1 VAQPRRVLGLPAA
14 FIAAVALVSSSAPSP
29 AGEGGVSVVVRE
41 GERRVDIL
49 VDGQAFTSYVWP
61 DSLTKP
67 VLFPI
72 RTGRGTLV
80 TRGFPLEP
88 RPGER
93 TDHPHHVGLWLSY
106 GDVNGVDFWNN
117 STSLPAARQA
127 GMGRARHRRVVSA
140 QGDERDGRLRVQ
152 VEWVMPGGAVILD
165 EDSTFVFRKTPG
177 GRLIDRLSRLT
188 AQDSAVRFSDN
199 KEGFLGLRVARPLEQ
214 PSTEA
219 ATFTDASGQAT
230 TVARLDN
237 TGVTGLYH
245 SSEGREGDAV
255 WGTRGRWAALSG
267 RIGSEDVTLAILDH
281 PLNPGA
287 PTYWHARGYGL
298 FAANPLGQRA
308 FTNGKEALDFPLPP
322 RKVALFGYRVVV
334 LSRPFAAAEIETLA
348 RDFALTALAP
358 PDAR

>member
-1 VAQPRRVLGLPAA
+1 VAQRRRILGLPIA
-14 FIAAVALVSSSAPSP
+14 FIAAVTVVSSSARSR
-29 AGEGGVSVVVRE
+29 AGEGGVRVVVRE

-49 VDGQAFTSYVWP
+49 VDGQGFTAYVWP

-72 RTGRGTLV
+72 RTEKGTLV
-80 TRGFPLEP
+80 TRGFPLDP

-117 STSLPAARQA
+117 STALPAARQA
-127 GMGRARHRRVVSA
+127 GMGRARHRRIVSA
-140 QGDERDGRLRVQ
+140 QGDEGEGRLRVQ
-152 VEWVMPGGAVILD
+152 VEWVMPGEAVILD

-188 AQDSAVRFSDN
+188 ARDRAVRFADN
-199 KEGFLGLRVARPLEQ
+199 KEGFFGLRVARPLEQ
-214 PSTEA
+214 PSTEP
-219 ATFTDASGQAT
+219 ATFTDSSGQAT

-237 TGVTGLYH
+237 TGVTGRYH
-245 SSEGREGDAV
+245 SSEGKEGDEV

-267 RIGSEDVTLAILDH
+267 RIGGEDVTLAILDH

-298 FAANPLGQRA
+298 FAANPLGQKA
-308 FTNGKEALDFPLPP
+308 FTSGKETLDFTLPP
-322 RKVALFGYRVVV
+322 RGSALFGYRLAV
-334 LSRPFAAAEIETLA
+334 LSRPFAAAEIEALA
-348 RDFALTALAP
+348 RDFALTALPAEV
-358 PDAR
+358 R

>member
-1 VAQPRRVLGLPAA
+1 VAPKRRILGLPIAVVAA
-14 FIAAVALVSSSAPSP
+14 LTLVSVSTRSP
-29 AGEGGVSVVVRE
+29 AGEGGVRVVVRE

-61 DSLTKP
+61 EALTKP

-72 RTGRGTLV
+72 RTERGTLV

-127 GMGRARHRRVVSA
+127 GMGRARQRRVVSA
-140 QGDERDGRLRVQ
+140 QGGERDGRLRVE
-152 VEWVMPGGAVILD
+152 VEWVMPGGAVLLD
-165 EDSTFVFRKTPG
+165 EDSTFVFRKTAG

-188 AQDSAVRFSDN
+188 AKDSAVRFSDN
-199 KEGFLGLRVARPLEQ
+199 KEGFLGMRVARPLEQ
-214 PSTEA
+214 PSTEP
-219 ATFTDASGQAT
+219 ATFTDSSGQAT
-230 TVARLDN
+230 TVARLEN
-237 TGVTGLYH
+237 AGVTGLYH
-245 SSEGREGDAV
+245 TSEGKEGDAV

-267 RIGSEDVTLAILDH
+267 RVAGEDVTLAILDH
-281 PLNPGA
+281 PHNPGA

-298 FAANPLGQRA
+298 FAANPLGQKA
-308 FTNGKEALDFPLPP
+308 FTNGKEALDFTLPP
-322 RKVALFGYRVVV
+322 QGSALFAYRVVV
-334 LSRPFAAAEIETLA
+334 LSRPFAATDIETLA
-348 RDFALTALAP
+348 REFAQAALPP
-358 PDAR
+358 PDGR

>member
-1 VAQPRRVLGLPAA
+1 VAQRRRLLPAA
-14 FIAAVALVSSSAPSP
+14 FIAAVTLVSSAARSP
-29 AGEGGVSVVVRE
+29 AGEGGVRVVVRE

-49 VDGQAFTSYVWP
+49 VDGVAFTSYVWP

-72 RTGRGTLV
+72 RTERGTPV
-80 TRGFPLEP
+80 TRGFPVEP

-117 STSLPAARQA
+117 SSALPAERQA
-127 GMGRARHRRVVSA
+127 GMGRSRHKRVVSA
-140 QGDERDGRLRVQ
+140 QGDDREGRLRVQ
-152 VEWVMPGGAVILD
+152 VEWVMPGGTVILD

-177 GRLIDRLSRLT
+177 GRLIDRFSRLT
-188 AQDSAVRFSDN
+188 AQDRAVRFADN
-199 KEGFLGLRVARPLEQ
+199 TEGFLGLRVARPLEQ
-214 PSTEA
+214 PSTEP

-237 TGVTGLYH
+237 TGITGLYH
-245 SSEGREGDAV
+245 SSEGKEGDAV
-255 WGTRGRWAALSG
+255 WGTRGRWVALSG
-267 RIGSEDVTLAILDH
+267 RIGAEDVTLAILDH

-298 FAANPLGQRA
+298 FAANPLGQKA
-308 FTNGKEALDFPLPP
+308 FTNGKEALDFTLPP
-322 RKVALFGYRVVV
+322 QKSALFGYRVVV
-334 LSRPFAAAEIETLA
+334 LSRAFAAAEIEALA

-358 PDAR
+358 PDVR